1 MPLNSVPPIPLAL
14 LVTFVVAAS
23 AFGQL
28 LEPLM
33 GEPEALVALLV
44 GENLPRASGSR
55 RISQSTASRAAA
67 GLMQLGDKAVPALVV
82 ALDSKVPLQRLN
94 AAYVLTLIDAPAAQ
108 AALLRAARNE
118 DQAVKA
124 LAIEA
129 LPVYTSS
136 EAHQLA
142 WAALSDPI
150 REVQTAAMMAYMR
163 RLKDKPSTTQRYIA
177 AQKIAELLK
186 VAELRPTA
194 AWVLG
199 HLGSNVA
206 ARQLVAA
213 LDDARPEV
221 RSVILASL
229 AKLGDKQTTLG
240 IVPCLRDAEVNV
252 RCAAAMTLGELRD
265 LRATPALTAALAD
278 SAASVRREAA
288 AALGKTGDWRAGERL
303 WPLLDDAEDDVS
315 RNAVRALGEIGDRRA
330 VPLLIKVLSQPEFR
344 AEPAADALGRLGDPR
359 AIAALGQYLEKH
371 PDSEIA
377 AQALAKIRHPEA
389 VAELARVASTIKSLA
404 ARRGLRAIAD
414 VGFDFHPPEDV
425 AQWWKENKEHYL
437 RPLPVSP

>member
-1 MPLNSVPPIPLAL
+1 M
-14 LVTFVVAAS
+14 
-23 AFGQL
+23 
-28 LEPLM
+28 
-33 GEPEALVALLV
+33 
-44 GENLPRASGSR
+44 
-55 RISQSTASRAAA
+55 
-67 GLMQLGDKAVPALVV
+67 
-82 ALDSKVPLQRLN
+82 
-94 AAYVLTLIDAPAAQ
+94 
-108 AALLRAARNE
+108 
-118 DQAVKA
+118 
-124 LAIEA
+124 
-129 LPVYTSS
+129 YTSS
-136 EAHQLA
+136 EAHQLT

-240 IVPCLRDAEVNV
+240 IVPRLRDAEVN
-252 RCAAAMTLGELRD
+252 AALCRGYDAGGTARFAGD
-265 LRATPALTAALAD
+265 TGATAALAD

-315 RNAVRALGEIGDRRA
+315 RNAARALGEIGDRQA
-330 VPLLIKVLSQPEFR
+330 VPLLIKVLSKPEIR

-389 VAELARVASTIKSLA
+389 VAELCVSHPRSSPWQPAAACGQLPMSASIST
-404 ARRGLRAIAD
+404 
-414 VGFDFHPPEDV
+414 
-425 AQWWKENKEHYL
+425 
-437 RPLPVSP
+437 RPRT